1 MDDSIWSDCSHEAF
15 IGTYKNVV
23 DKKFCDELIEFF
35 ESSREHEDY
44 KDNFYTSSENYGGS
58 FNRRDFSFNLESA
71 TETKWSDHINNILF
85 QCLDEYKNVFFVCKQ
100 VHNLEYMN
108 AYVKMQRTFPRGG
121 YHIWHC
127 ELDSIS
133 CVDRCL
139 SWILYLNDVP
149 YGEGETEFLWQGIRI
164 QPEMGKL
171 VIFPAQF
178 THTHRGNPVY
188 NCTKYITTGWIEY
201 TGVRNNHSDSPVIFD
216 REKDFAVSKKP
227 QLSNFSEF
235 DESGFEIG
243 DASISIPTDLDM
255 IPVDF
260 GDRLI

>member
-1 MDDSIWSDCSHEAF
+1 MDNAIWSECDHQAF

-35 ESSREHEDY
+35 ESSREDEDY
-44 KDNFYTSSENYGGS
+44 QDRFYTQSEQYGGP
-58 FNRRDFSFNLESA
+58 FIRRDFSLNLESLS
-71 TETKWSDHINNILF
+71 ETKWSEHINNILF
-85 QCLDEYKNVFFVCKQ
+85 QCLDEYKNTFFVCKQ
-100 VHNLEYMN
+100 VYNLDYTN

-127 ELDSIS
+127 EVNSIA

-171 VIFPAQF
+171 VIWPAQF

-188 NCTKYITTGWIEY
+188 NCTKYIATGWIEY
-201 TGVRNNHSDSPVIFD
+201 TGIRNNHPESPVIFD
-216 REKDFAVSKKP
+216 QEKDFAVSKNP
-227 QLSNFSEF
+227 QLSNW
-235 DESGFEIG
+235 DENDNDNGCVV
-243 DASISIPTDLDM
+243 SIPADLD
-255 IPVDF
+255 IVPVDF
-260 GDRLI
+260 GDRTL